1 MTKRPVRPGG
11 RVCRDC
17 GVDLPEHEGRGRPPV
32 RCPSC
37 RPRRRHRV
45 APAPSGPR
53 LTVVPDPVED
63 DEEPWDS
70 PQPWQVARDE
80 PAPPFAPEPEPDVF
94 AEEDERISAIVARDL
109 DRIFSAHPAAA
120 TLGALARRLAQVLDE
135 PVDGRVAAAVTKEL
149 RATVA
154 DLVRAEE
161 GDDDDLFGE
170 GGPAPVVVTEAG

>member
-1 MTKRPVRPGG
+1 M
-11 RVCRDC
+11 
-17 GVDLPEHEGRGRPPV
+17 
-32 RCPSC
+32 
-37 RPRRRHRV
+37 
-45 APAPSGPR
+45 
-53 LTVVPDPVED
+53 
-63 DEEPWDS
+63 
-70 PQPWQVARDE
+70 
-80 PAPPFAPEPEPDVF
+80 F
-94 AEEDERISAIVARDL
+94 AEDDERISAIVARDL